1 VRTSIFTAQR
11 ALSSSR
17 HPDKQH
23 ICQWIKAKLGHL
35 TRVVKRLFDFDLFLD
50 TVGVNLLLR
59 MGTPDVRPYLV
70 SDFDPKYDHAVA
82 ALPQVQAQ
90 GDGIKSALGLLV
102 PLISDFYPLV
112 LLDEPEA
119 HLHPPQARIIGVEIG
134 NQARDNG
141 SQVIVSTHDKNIVQG
156 IVESEAPVTIL
167 HSGVRVTPQ
176 VPRCST
182 VRRSPSCGRDP
193 ILRYS
198 NALDGLFHAA
208 VVIAEGE
215 RDAHF
220 YNAAIDYVQSV
231 ATPERPADNLIF
243 LGTSGKTNIARIAT
257 RLHKLGVRTVSCPD
271 LDILDNETVLRP
283 LVAAHRGNW
292 DELADDYK
300 RATAEFRNVP
310 NAPAKADVR
319 KAIIELID
327 ETSDQTLTESL
338 ATAITKAVKIPS
350 TRWSAL
356 KDGFVAA
363 LKNDRA
369 AATRLLDKLD
379 ELGIV
384 TVKVGVLENFV
395 TTATAPKGPE
405 FLPVSFAEKA
415 HTQQPAVDHANRLL
429 KAAGIN

>member
-1 VRTSIFTAQR
+1 MFNR
-11 ALSSSR
+11 
-17 HPDKQH
+17 
-23 ICQWIKAKLGHL
+23 
-35 TRVVKRLFDFDLFLD
+35 
-50 TVGVNLLLR
+50 
-59 MGTPDVRPYLV
+59 
-70 SDFDPKYDHAVA
+70 
-82 ALPQVQAQ
+82 
-90 GDGIKSALGLLV
+90 
-102 PLISDFYPLV
+102 
-112 LLDEPEA
+112 E
-119 HLHPPQARIIGVEIG
+119 EI
-134 NQARDNG
+134 AELW
-141 SQVIVSTHDKNIVQG
+141 K
-156 IVESEAPVTIL
+156 
-167 HSGVRVTPQ
+167 
-176 VPRCST
+176 
-182 VRRSPSCGRDP
+182 DP

-231 ATPERPADNLIF
+231 ATPERPADNLMF